1 MSEISDTATLIK
13 LSSQG
18 TYFLAKGSVKAIL
31 YLYQTIK
38 KLQAANVLGKGEVE
52 EFEKFLKATEGKYRI
67 INIPTEKTEEL
78 NQMREDLNQMHIS
91 YTVLPD
97 LNVGDGQTQI
107 AYAIADTEKVEAWYR
122 SFLSG
127 SSEKRW
133 GKAVYGTDESDRG
146 TGFDCQYPLASC
158 RCLYR

>member
-78 NQMREDLNQMHIS
+78 NQTKNNIALLRSKQGKNRIFDL
-91 YTVLPD
+91 D
-97 LNVGDGQTQI
+97 
-107 AYAIADTEKVEAWYR
+107 
-122 SFLSG
+122 
-127 SSEKRW
+127 
-133 GKAVYGTDESDRG
+133 
-146 TGFDCQYPLASC
+146 
-158 RCLYR
+158 

>member
-67 INIPTEKTEEL
+67 INIPTEK
-78 NQMREDLNQMHIS
+78 N
-91 YTVLPD
+91 
-97 LNVGDGQTQI
+97 
-107 AYAIADTEKVEAWYR
+107 
-122 SFLSG
+122 
-127 SSEKRW
+127 
-133 GKAVYGTDESDRG
+133 RG
-146 TGFDCQYPLASC
+146 TEPDERGLKSDAYQLHSSP
-158 RCLYR
+158 

>member
-52 EFEKFLKATEGKYRI
+52 EFEKFLKEAGVHNLDELYIKVGYGKMEPKHLIDKLVPKSEALVAKKEEASFMEKLVSSATQKLKK
-67 INIPTEKTEEL
+67 NK
-78 NQMREDLNQMHIS
+78 S
-91 YTVLPD
+91 
-97 LNVGDGQTQI
+97 
-107 AYAIADTEKVEAWYR
+107 
-122 SFLSG
+122 
-127 SSEKRW
+127 
-133 GKAVYGTDESDRG
+133 
-146 TGFDCQYPLASC
+146 
-158 RCLYR
+158 